1 MRECRGRQ
9 SQSPRFLEFWGAARS
24 KHPFQTPQL
33 FSGWPRPSI
42 MIQIDC
48 WGVMVI
54 VIRTI
59 STTALVFAPAASGLK
74 ASFLVRLLTMNR
86 IKVIVERF
94 NVLPATIYRIQN
106 KNSTFKLRD
115 LGSQSL
121 AGRSSFD
128 LILDSEGNALPLEGD
143 EYKGERTDMM

>member
-1 MRECRGRQ
+1 
-9 SQSPRFLEFWGAARS
+9 
-24 KHPFQTPQL
+24 
-33 FSGWPRPSI
+33 
-42 MIQIDC
+42 
-48 WGVMVI
+48 
-54 VIRTI
+54 
-59 STTALVFAPAASGLK
+59 
-74 ASFLVRLLTMNR
+74 MNR

-143 EYKGERTDMM
+143 EYKVPNGASARPLGENLLRILSNWRGDNIKIYEVQKGTKLPEGAIAVQEEGDHISLQCSKKMKKECE